1 MAEAAA
7 GTAAAICPGL
17 MNEVLTAEPSS
28 LFWRLCDSEEPGAAA
43 AEGFAT
49 MRTVHVLPTVTTS
62 KRPREQ
68 ASIRSLAFAPPCDPA
83 FRQAGIIRSSS
94 VQRQLSNKL
103 PPRACRNEA
112 ATSAIARS
120 ASPAAAPLPVSAT
133 VGADAKDASGHSLL
147 TSASALSRAY

>member
-1 MAEAAA
+1 
-7 GTAAAICPGL
+7 

-112 ATSAIARS
+112 ATARAASAIARS

-147 TSASALSRAY
+147 TSASALSRAC